1 MARIATKKSQM
12 EGSRSFPMS
21 EEGRQALKTWLESQ
35 A

>member
-1 MARIATKKSQM
+1 MARIAEK
-12 EGSRSFPMS
+12 EPDGGSRSFPMS